1 MFLVLAAPGQGKS
14 RCLQELPA
22 FISATQA
29 IGQRRML
36 SFLLTLE
43 NGQSPDTSLKTSP
56 ACIVASRMLWQLLQE
71 KRKEAWGGLSA
82 GFSFDDLR
90 RAVAESSS
98 SIDDVLRAVL
108 VGEGEQDYSAWC
120 VVLVLDGMQ
129 SLHGSDT
136 PQNKGSLF
144 YQTLRKV
151 CVLINRLEG
160 PLVLGA
166 VAATV
171 HFRSCKMESGQL
183 RGAEER
189 ST

>member
-1 MFLVLAAPGQGKS
+1 
-14 RCLQELPA
+14 
-22 FISATQA
+22 
-29 IGQRRML
+29 ML

-120 VVLVLDGMQ
+120 VALVLDGMQ

-166 VAATV
+166 VVATV
-171 HFRSCKMESGQL
+171 QIGTQL
-183 RGAEER
+183 ALADSPQKRNIVPLPLVRDVRRDGKPVFD
-189 ST
+189 